1 MKKILF
7 VITVLVLVSAMAF
20 SCFAAPSVSVKLNGN
35 TLEFE
40 QPPVIIEGRTLVPLR
55 AIFEALGASVEW
67 DGATKTVT
75 SQKDDITI
83 RLTIG
88 ANTIYRNG
96 AGVELDVPAQ
106 IVGEGYTM
114 VPARAI
120 AESYG
125 VNVGW
130 DDATKTVLLTTD
142 EEKKQNSSN
151 PYANIKGIVY
161 DFDNGDEGW
170 KGYAKACTSTVE
182 NGHLKVTSVEGV
194 NDPQVL
200 KNKVDADTAKYDRL
214 VIRFKYNNY
223 GKDDTKCNIYFATDV
238 TGAYNEAKN
247 IKAFYNECY
256 VDGEGYTW
264 AEFAL
269 FRNENWKGTC
279 TSIRFDPASGGNGE
293 YLIDKIILAQ
303 NESIVAELP
312 VQPKPVPEIK
322 SEETKNE
329 TNKNANAGTLTPAEP
344 AASDIVF
351 DFNHG
356 DEGWKGYAKAST
368 SVAENGHLKVT
379 SVEGVNDPQIS
390 KTGLSIDTTKYSSLV
405 IRFKYNNYGK
415 EDTKCNIYFASDV
428 TGSYNEAK
436 NIKAFYNECQVDA
449 DGYTVAEFALFRNEN
464 WKGNCTAIRF
474 DPASGGNGEYLIDK
488 IIVKASNAGTSSTP
502 AAETVTPTV
511 SPSVTH
517 SAPAV
522 KIKTLE
528 DCKEATGII
537 FEFESGDEG
546 WKAHTKMVTP
556 EVSGGTL
563 KLTSVPD
570 ANDPQVIKTGLSV
583 STDACKTILIKYKWN
598 ATGSANFS
606 DLYFAT
612 SNDTKLSE
620 SKKLKGSFDSYI
632 KDTDGYSWA
641 VFDMSTNENWNG
653 TCTIVRFDPI
663 GAGNGEFIIDKIVFV
678 TSQAE
683 GTDVTGKKRLMLVGD
698 SIAFEYGPHL
708 MKMISEE
715 YVMYEKEG
723 REIAAENLDVAVG
736 GNAGDSKN
744 VVKFVKQMDSEGRFN
759 FDMFL
764 FNCGLHDLKR
774 NKPDRA
780 LQVSISDY
788 ESNLREVIAI
798 CKKNNVPVVF
808 VNITPILDTRYGE
821 DAEFIRKNED
831 VIAYNAVAEKVMK
844 ENDVPVIDLNGY
856 TLSLGQLSTTM
867 RDHAHYYVDVQQKQ
881 AQYIADYIMK

>member
-7 VITVLVLVSAMAF
+7 IVTAVILTSVMAF
-20 SCFAAPSVSVKLNGN
+20 SCFAVPAVTVKLDGE
-35 TLEFE
+35 TLNFE

-67 DGATKTVT
+67 DDATKTVT
-75 SQKDDITI
+75 SAKGNVTI
-83 RLTIG
+83 KLTIG
-88 ANTIYRNG
+88 SNVLYKNG
-96 AGVELDVPAQ
+96 EAVELDVPAQ

-125 VNVGW
+125 VIVDW
-130 DDATKTVLLTTD
+130 DDSTKTVLLTSAEGKTQ
-142 EEKKQNSSN
+142 ENAN
-151 PYANIKGIVY
+151 PYADVKGIVY
-161 DFDNGDEGW
+161 DFNEGAEGW
-170 KGYAKACTSTVE
+170 QAYAKAATGTVE
-182 NGHLKVTSVEGV
+182 NGILKVVSSEGV
-194 NDPQVL
+194 NDPQII
-200 KNKVDADTAKYDRL
+200 KNKVDADTTKYDRL
-214 VIRFKYNNY
+214 IIRFKYDNY
-223 GKDDTKCNIYFATDV
+223 GKEDTKCNIYFATDV
-238 TGAYNEAKN
+238 TGGFNEAKN
-247 IKAFYNECY
+247 IKAFYNESY
-256 VDGEGYTW
+256 VDAEGYTW

-269 FRNENWKGTC
+269 FRNENWKGIC
-279 TSIRFDPASGGNGE
+279 TSIRFDPASGGNGT
-293 YLIDKIILAQ
+293 YLIDKIILA
-303 NESIVAELP
+303 EKTGTVAELP
-312 VQPKPVPEIK
+312 VQPKPEVEV
-322 SEETKNE
+322 KNE
-329 TNKNANAGTLTPAEP
+329 EKKPEADST
-344 AASDIVF
+344 ASSAQSIVY
-351 DFNHG
+351 DFNG
-356 DEGWKGYAKAST
+356 GNDGWKGYEKACK
-368 SVAENGHLKVT
+368 SVVEDGHLKVT
-379 SVEGVNDPQIS
+379 SVEGVNDPQVAI
-390 KTGLSIDTTKYSSLV
+390 TGLSVDTSKYSNLT
-405 IRFKYNNYGK
+405 IRFKYYNYGK
-415 EDTKCNIYFASDV
+415 EDTKCNIYFATDV
-428 TGSYNEAK
+428 TGGYNEEK
-436 NIKAFYNECQVDA
+436 NIRAFYNECQVDSE
-449 DGYTVAEFALFRNEN
+449 GYTIAEFALFRNEN
-464 WKGNCTAIRF
+464 WKGTCTAIRF

-488 IIVKASNAGTSSTP
+488 ITLSGNGASGSVDVTPSTP
-502 AAETVTPTV
+502 AQPET
-511 SPSVTH
+511 PSTAPYV
-517 SAPAV
+517 PAV
-522 KIKTLE
+522 KIETLE
-528 DCKEATGII
+528 DCKAATGTV
-537 FEFESGDEG
+537 FEFDGGDEG

-556 EVSGGTL
+556 VVADGTL
-563 KLTSVPD
+563 KLTSLPD
-570 ANDPQVIKTGLSV
+570 ANDPQVTKTGLAV
-583 STDACKTILIKYKWN
+583 STDACKTILIKYKWT
-598 ATGSANFS
+598 ATGSATFS

-612 SNDTKLSE
+612 DKDGKLSE
-620 SKKLKGSFDSYI
+620 SKKLKGSFDCYI

-641 VFDMSTNENWNG
+641 VFDMTQNENWSG
-653 TCTIVRFDPI
+653 TCTVVRFDPI

-759 FDMFL
+759 FDLFL

-780 LQVSISDY
+780 LQVSITDY
-788 ESNLREVIAI
+788 ESNLREVVAI

-867 RDHAHYYVDVQQKQ
+867 RDHAHYYIDVQHKQ